1 MGNPL
6 KSNKRTSP
14 LKAAAIAAA
23 PSALELGS
31 GYEILHR
38 GSAFPEDFVSRDMSF
53 SQSYGAVPS
62 ALSYTLGETSSLN
75 DEANLDKNYWTSK
88 VEGFEDNSENALS
101 AEKKKTPAW
110 KKAGLLFLLAP
121 KGSLIFAP
129 VILKKIMGGSAI
141 SLSGP

>member
-1 MGNPL
+1 
-6 KSNKRTSP
+6 
-14 LKAAAIAAA
+14 
-23 PSALELGS
+23 
-31 GYEILHR
+31 
-38 GSAFPEDFVSRDMSF
+38 MSF